1 MSTTVQF
8 PHVDGGDA
16 LQRHLDAS
24 GQGPPVLLLHGFT
37 GASGTWAALRTVL
50 GARYATLAPDLPG
63 HGSSAAPADPA
74 RYTLDRFT
82 GDLARRLD
90 ALGIEQTAV
99 LGYSLGGRAAL
110 RFALA
115 YPDRIAALV
124 LESASPGIVDPVERA
139 ARVRADEALA
149 RTIEREGVA
158 AFVKRWEQLPLWA
171 SQVALPEAA
180 RRRLRAERLANT
192 AVGLANSLR
201 GAGVGVD
208 EPVLA
213 QLATVHAPTL
223 LTVGALDPK
232 YVALGRTMAQ
242 MLPAAQLAI
251 VADAGHAVHLERPD
265 AFAALVTTFL
275 DAVPRTAERAWDA
288 RARLITHNAED
299 SA

>member
-1 MSTTVQF
+1 MSTTASSAR
-8 PHVDGGDA
+8 VDGGDA
-16 LQRHLDAS
+16 LNLGLDAS
-24 GQGPPVLLLHGFT
+24 GQGAPVLLLHGFT

-50 GARYATLAPDLPG
+50 GVQYATLAVDLPG
-63 HGSSAAPADPA
+63 HGRSVASADPA
-74 RYTLDRFT
+74 QYALDRFA

-90 ALGIEQTAV
+90 ALGIERIAV

-115 YPDRIAALV
+115 YPDRVAALV
-124 LESASPGIVDPVERA
+124 LESASPGIVDPAERA

-149 RTIEREGVA
+149 HTIEREGVA
-158 AFVKRWEQLPLWA
+158 VFVELWEQLPLWV
-171 SQVALPEAA
+171 SQVALSEAA

-192 AVGLANSLR
+192 AGGLANSLR
-201 GAGVGVD
+201 GAGAGVD

-213 QLATVHAPTL
+213 QLATIDAPTL
-223 LTVGALDPK
+223 LVVGALDPK

-251 VADAGHAVHLERPD
+251 VAGAGHAVHLERPD
-265 AFAALVTTFL
+265 AFAALVTTYL

-288 RARLITHNAED
+288 RALLMTHNTGD